1 MVKLK
6 LIGVKLN
13 NYSLSDYLT
22 AINWSKK
29 KLMDTDDKDW
39 EKKYPS
45 YIINKG
51 LSYFEDTVMK
61 ANEMNR
67 LYYLPKKMQFDFL
80 LNSIRPRK
88 RFSKWLRANK
98 LKNLDIVKKYYG
110 YSNEKAKQ
118 ALDLFTKEQIEYIK
132 KRLYQ
137 GGKK

>member
-1 MVKLK
+1 
-6 LIGVKLN
+6 
-13 NYSLSDYLT
+13 
-22 AINWSKK
+22 
-29 KLMDTDDKDW
+29 MDTNDSTW
-39 EKKYPS
+39 EKKYPAF
-45 YIINKG
+45 IINKA

>member
-1 MVKLK
+1 MKPL
-6 LIGVKLN
+6 
-13 NYSLSDYLT
+13 YQLSDYLK
-22 AINWSKK
+22 AINYTKE
-29 KLMDTDDKDW
+29 KLMDTDDSTW
-39 EKKYPS
+39 EKKYPAF
-45 YIINKG
+45 IINKA
-51 LSYFEDTVMK
+51 LSYFADTVMK

-67 LYYLPKKMQFDFL
+67 LYYLPRKMQFDFL

-98 LKNLDIVKKYYG
+98 LKNLDVIKKYYG
-110 YSNEKAKQ
+110 YSNEKGKE